1 MSGGAF
7 NYTYNYL
14 YTLAEY
20 TKDLEIKRLL
30 YDLGDLMYEEEW
42 YQSGDTTYEDWDTAR
57 KAFKQK
63 WFKDSREDRLKEII
77 ESKLDETKRELI
89 DMM

>member
-7 NYTYNYL
+7 DYTYHYL

-20 TKDLEIKRLL
+20 TKDLEIKQLL
-30 YDLGDLMYEEEW
+30 NDLGDLMYEEEW
-42 YQSGDTTYEDWDTAR
+42 YQSGDTDYETWDAAR

-63 WFKDSREDRLKEII
+63 WFKNSREGRLKEII

-89 DMM
+89 DML